1 MNKSELIASVA
12 THGDLDKA
20 TATKV
25 INALLETI
33 TAELKAGRE
42 VSLVGFGAFTVKAR
56 AARTGRNP
64 STGREVEIRAARVP
78 GFKAGKG
85 LKEAVN

>member
-12 THGDLDKA
+12 NHGDLDKA

-33 TAELKAGRE
+33 
-42 VSLVGFGAFTVKAR
+42 
-56 AARTGRNP
+56 AARTEGG
-64 STGREVEIRAARVP
+64 S
-78 GFKAGKG
+78 
-85 LKEAVN
+85 